1 MVATSTTPTPP
12 PTAAPTDRPARY
24 FVARAIS
31 TAALLAYGAPYEGIV
46 PAGGRLGFRFADP
59 DDALPALAE
68 ALWRHEA
75 PPVQPR
81 DLMRAY
87 FDLRRDLARALAARA
102 HGPAAAAGGS
112 GGDGRLRYGREW

>member
-1 MVATSTTPTPP
+1 MTTTSPTPP

-24 FVARAIS
+24 FVARSIAS
-31 TAALLAYGAPYEGIV
+31 AAALILYGAPYQGIV

-68 ALWRHEA
+68 ALRRHEA

-81 DLMRAY
+81 QLMEAY
-87 FDLRRDLARALAARA
+87 YDLRRDLARALAAQDRRQGA
-102 HGPAAAAGGS
+102 TRPEGAQ
-112 GGDGRLRYGREW
+112 